1 MHSHLPRRRL
11 AWPLAGCA
19 VLLLG
24 ASAFAAG
31 SSITLNLKGGYRN
44 QTRVA
49 CTQRNHYTVYHRGGT
64 LKMEG
69 YISPAPALPDGAW
82 RVKIKVKRCKRG
94 RFVEIW
100 HGYARGNGVTLN
112 GTKVGH
118 FRKTY
123 RMRSTGYFFARAYY
137 YLVHPRIR
145 SRAEHFHVTR

>member
-1 MHSHLPRRRL
+1 MHAHHNRRRL
-11 AWPLAGCA
+11 ACIFTGGA
-19 VLLLG
+19 LLLL
-24 ASAFAAG
+24 AATAFAAG
-31 SSITLNLKGGYRN
+31 KSITLDLKGGYRN

-82 RVKIKVKRCKRG
+82 RVKIKVKRCKGG

-100 HGYARGNGVTLN
+100 HGYARGNGARLN
-112 GTKVGH
+112 GVKVGH
-118 FRKTY
+118 FHMTY
-123 RMRSTGYFFARAYY
+123 RMGSTGYFFARAYY
-137 YLVHPRIR
+137 YRAHPRIR